1 MKTKKNKQGFKYS
14 RLFIIP
20 LLAFF
25 ATGCISLSGQDL
37 VDKHAGQTSDFQKQI
52 QETSQKRKLEQQ
64 SIFFHS
70 DNMGSL
76 NVIDKETE
84 DKKNATWLKRK
95 ISLKVLRPISAK
107 GIVRMLRDNNV
118 NITSSL
124 PLDGYLY
131 SGFGVSDVEIG
142 SALKYL
148 FGSMGLD
155 YKIDFEHKM
164 ISILPMQWKT
174 YYVNVGNRTTSYNTG
189 EGLDSDDDE
198 NSDDDDSGI
207 ETNTLS
213 SGEGLIVESK
223 DDFWKALEKNI
234 KARLTILIPN
244 SNAQQAN
251 VDSSGLQQMMENFPI
266 NDPIAATAASATIKY
281 ASNAD
286 GLFKEI
292 SIGRFALNPEVG
304 SIQIQAPYWMH
315 EELFNYFQRIN
326 DMYDTQIH
334 FEGKLFMITKDDAES
349 RGLDINLFK
358 EVSKSQGWNLLF
370 TNNALGGVTIKNPE
384 DGMPGVSV
392 GDLIGGGTGLFGI
405 TANDNTLQ
413 MFHSFLEENS
423 NVAVLQEPSLT
434 TTSGV
439 PAKFQK
445 FETRYYNTVSE
456 EASGTDVSAVGV
468 SNKLVPVKFGSL
480 LSINPRYDVE
490 KDLVRAQIS
499 FEQSLNSGEQLVI
512 QTVSSKDVP
521 TTIPIVS
528 EATYSGE
535 ALLKDGDMII
545 IGGQKETISNFTDS
559 GMIGVK
565 DTFLSPLVGK
575 KKYVNREIT
584 YYFALQMHIE
594 KQ

>member
-1 MKTKKNKQGFKYS
+1 
-14 RLFIIP
+14 
-20 LLAFF
+20 
-25 ATGCISLSGQDL
+25 
-37 VDKHAGQTSDFQKQI
+37 
-52 QETSQKRKLEQQ
+52 
-64 SIFFHS
+64 
-70 DNMGSL
+70 
-76 NVIDKETE
+76 
-84 DKKNATWLKRK
+84 
-95 ISLKVLRPISAK
+95 
-107 GIVRMLRDNNV
+107 
-118 NITSSL
+118 
-124 PLDGYLY
+124 
-131 SGFGVSDVEIG
+131 
-142 SALKYL
+142 
-148 FGSMGLD
+148 
-155 YKIDFEHKM
+155 
-164 ISILPMQWKT
+164 
-174 YYVNVGNRTTSYNTG
+174 
-189 EGLDSDDDE
+189 
-198 NSDDDDSGI
+198 
-207 ETNTLS
+207 
-213 SGEGLIVESK
+213 
-223 DDFWKALEKNI
+223 
-234 KARLTILIPN
+234 
-244 SNAQQAN
+244 
-251 VDSSGLQQMMENFPI
+251 
-266 NDPIAATAASATIKY
+266 
-281 ASNAD
+281 
-286 GLFKEI
+286 
-292 SIGRFALNPEVG
+292 
-304 SIQIQAPYWMH
+304 
-315 EELFNYFQRIN
+315 
-326 DMYDTQIH
+326 
-334 FEGKLFMITKDDAES
+334 
-349 RGLDINLFK
+349 
-358 EVSKSQGWNLLF
+358 
-370 TNNALGGVTIKNPE
+370 
-384 DGMPGVSV
+384 MPGVSV